1 MKKIALIFFLLAAT
15 GAFAQ
20 DLLVPESYGI
30 YGYDGY
36 NELILNKLLPPDKN
50 SYTNKQRDAI
60 GEGSYKTFYLCAP
73 SFTAEYALCVKKDEL
88 VYKHAHQSI
97 WHALSKPNPWA
108 VTVSTFTMKVTESE
122 SQQLKDL
129 FEHATMTASF
139 FSNRLGL
146 DGTTYYFNSGGRLA
160 SVWSPDEGRTARLV
174 KMADSICYAV
184 RHQDRDVLMRQL
196 KVCRELTE
204 EFKREYPPCYLTT
217 REPFVYHPYDNGEQS
232 CVISNNINFSILKH
246 FDQPVDDNIMAAF
259 SQNYRDSITVWSCE
273 VLLTDE
279 NAFFY
284 VEINAPY
291 HYQPECRIN
300 HEGHSYWII
309 LPERLC
315 RREIILSALTL
326 QGNSYLYRL
335 DENLHWQEVEE

>member
-30 YGYDGY
+30 YAHDGY
-36 NELILNKLLPPDKN
+36 NELILGKLLPNDKK
-50 SYTNKQRDAI
+50 SSPKEKTDAI
-60 GEGSYKTFYLCAP
+60 WDGAYKTFYLCAP
-73 SFTAEYALCVKKDEL
+73 SFSEEYAFCVTEEEI
-88 VYKHAHQSI
+88 VYKRAQESI
-97 WHALSKPNPWA
+97 WHALQKPNPSA
-108 VTVSTFTMKVTESE
+108 VAVSTFTMKVTESE

-196 KVCRELTE
+196 KVCRELAH
-204 EFKREYPPCYLTT
+204 EFKQEY
-217 REPFVYHPYDNGEQS
+217 S
-232 CVISNNINFSILKH
+232 ISYFYPNYNFSQKTVGANDVEESWNCQLWAGMRFRFCKEYDHPI
-246 FDQPVDDNIMAAF
+246 DNSTVEDDLAH
-259 SQNYRDSITVWSCE
+259 YGDSIAAWNRQ
-273 VLLTDE
+273 LFITDSQIELAVQLKESETAWCRLE
-279 NAFFY
+279 NGRCSL
-284 VEINAPY
+284 VV
-291 HYQPECRIN
+291 
-300 HEGHSYWII
+300 
-309 LPERLC
+309 PERLW
-315 RREIILSALTL
+315 RREVVLSAAALPP
-326 QGNSYLYRL
+326 GHYRL

>member
-30 YGYDGY
+30 YAHDGY
-36 NELILNKLLPPDKN
+36 NELILGKLLPTDKK
-50 SYTNKQRDAI
+50 SSPKEKTDAI
-60 GEGSYKTFYLCAP
+60 WDGAYKTFYLCAP
-73 SFTAEYALCVKKDEL
+73 SFSEEYAFCVTEEEI
-88 VYKHAHQSI
+88 VYKRAQESI
-97 WHALSKPNPWA
+97 WHALQKPNPSA
-108 VTVSTFTMKVTESE
+108 VAVSTFTMKVTESE

-139 FSNRLGL
+139 FSNRFGL
-146 DGTTYYFNSGGRLA
+146 DGTTYYFNSEGHLA
-160 SVWSPDEGRTARLV
+160 SVWSPDGGRTARLV

-184 RHQDRDVLMRQL
+184 RHQDRDVLKRQL

-217 REPFVYHPYDNGEQS
+217 REPFVYHPYDNGEQR
-232 CVISNNINFSILKH
+232 CAITNNINFYILKH

-284 VEINAPY
+284 VEINAPD
-291 HYQPECRIN
+291 QPECRIN
-300 HEGHSYWII
+300 HESHSYWIL

-326 QGNSYLYRL
+326 QGNCYRYRL

>member
-73 SFTAEYALCVKKDEL
+73 SWEAEYALCVKKDEL

-97 WHALSKPNPWA
+97 WDALSKPNPSA
-108 VTVSTFTMKVTESE
+108 VAVSTFTMKVTESE

-129 FEHATMTASF
+129 FEYATMTASF
-139 FSNRLGL
+139 FSNRFGL

-160 SVWSPDEGRTARLV
+160 SVWSPDGGRTARLV
-174 KMADSICYAV
+174 TMADSICYAV
-184 RHQDRDVLMRQL
+184 RHQDRDVLKRQL
-196 KVCRELTE
+196 KVCRELAH
-204 EFKREYPPCYLTT
+204 EFKQEYSISYFYPNYNFCRKEVGAGDVEKSWNCQLWARNGFRFYK
-217 REPFVYHPYDNGEQS
+217 EYDHPIDNSTVE
-232 CVISNNINFSILKH
+232 
-246 FDQPVDDNIMAAF
+246 DDLAH
-259 SQNYRDSITVWSCE
+259 YGDSIAAWNRELFITDSQIDVTVQLKESETAWCRLENGRCRLVVPEHLWRGE
-273 VLLTDE
+273 V
-279 NAFFY
+279 
-284 VEINAPY
+284 
-291 HYQPECRIN
+291 
-300 HEGHSYWII
+300 
-309 LPERLC
+309 
-315 RREIILSALTL
+315 ILSAAALPP
-326 QGNSYLYRL
+326 GHYRL
-335 DENLHWQEVEE
+335 DENMRWQPVEE

>member
-184 RHQDRDVLMRQL
+184 RHQDRDVLKRQL

-204 EFKREYPPCYLTT
+204 EFKQEY
-217 REPFVYHPYDNGEQS
+217 S
-232 CVISNNINFSILKH
+232 ISYFYPNYNFSQKTVGANDVEKSWNCQLWAGMRFRFCKEYDHPI
-246 FDQPVDDNIMAAF
+246 DNSTVEDDLAH
-259 SQNYRDSITVWSCE
+259 YGDSIAAWNRQ
-273 VLLTDE
+273 LFITDSQIELAVQLKESETAWCRLE
-279 NAFFY
+279 NGRCSL
-284 VEINAPY
+284 VV
-291 HYQPECRIN
+291 
-300 HEGHSYWII
+300 
-309 LPERLC
+309 PERLW
-315 RREIILSALTL
+315 RGEVILSAAALPP
-326 QGNSYLYRL
+326 GHYRL

>member
-1 MKKIALIFFLLAAT
+1 MKKIALSLFLLAAT

-30 YGYDGY
+30 YAYDGY
-36 NELILNKLLPPDKN
+36 NELILGKLLPTDKK
-50 SYTNKQRDAI
+50 SSPKEKTDAI

-73 SFTAEYALCVKKDEL
+73 SFSGEYAFCVTKEEI
-88 VYKHAHQSI
+88 VYKHAHESI
-97 WHALSKPNPWA
+97 WAALRKSNPSA

-174 KMADSICYAV
+174 TMADSICYAV

-196 KVCRELTE
+196 KVCRELTA
-204 EFKREYPPCYLTT
+204 EFKREYPSSNFTPYK
-217 REPFVYHPYDNGEQS
+217 PYHPYELGKQG
-232 CVISNNINFSILKH
+232 CVISNTRFYLLKQ
-246 FDQPVDDNIMAAF
+246 FEQPADDSIMADF
-259 SQNYRDSITVWSCE
+259 FRSYSDSIAVWSRE
-273 VLLTDE
+273 IFLTDE
-279 NAFFY
+279 NSVFY
-284 VEINAPY
+284 VEINTSK
-291 HYQPECRIN
+291 QPECTIN
-300 HEGHSYWII
+300 HEHHSSYWLI
-309 LPERLC
+309 LSDELC
-315 RREIILSALTL
+315 RREIILSAFAL
-326 QGNSYLYRL
+326 QGTRYRL
-335 DENLHWQEVEE
+335 DENLHWQPVEE